1 MSETPRM
8 SQSSAIDADQGTFKE
23 CYRGRQG
30 WLHHAAYM
38 RMAKVLLA
46 LTLCRRAGISLED
59 KDILDYGFGAGTFF
73 RHCPSSSR
81 LFGVEIDP
89 QNVGAVRAMLDERGR
104 GNADLRTI
112 EIEHWESHAL
122 LGRQYDV
129 ILCSHVLEHLPD
141 PVGFMK
147 KMRDCLTPSGV
158 FVGLVPLNERIMDPH
173 HVQRLDRAKIHAFN
187 EAAGLRV
194 QTYLEADPWLY
205 WFQPLFTRESGMVHK
220 LAQVVSIA
228 LGLPATLLGA
238 DAWFAFSKIYAAV
251 SRSRPTQAA
260 FLSGRA

>member
-1 MSETPRM
+1 M
-8 SQSSAIDADQGTFKE
+8 SQPPVIDADQSSFKE
-23 CYRGRQG
+23 CYRGRQS
-30 WLHHAAYM
+30 WLHHAAYL
-38 RMAKVLLA
+38 RMGKVRLA
-46 LTLCRRAGISLED
+46 LTLCRWAGVSLAG

-73 RHCPSSSR
+73 RYCPPDSR

-89 QNVGAVRAMLDERGR
+89 LNVEAVRAMLQERG
-104 GNADLRTI
+104 GGGADLRVI
-112 EIEHWESHAL
+112 EIEGWDTHAL

-141 PVGFMK
+141 PVTFLK
-147 KMRDCLTPSGV
+147 KMRDCLAPSGV
-158 FVGLVPLNERIMDPH
+158 FLGLVPLNERIMDPH
-173 HVQRLDRAKIHAFN
+173 HVQRLDREKIHAFN

-205 WFQPLFTRESGMVHK
+205 WFQPLFTRESGLVHK
-220 LAQVVSIA
+220 VAQAVSIA

-238 DAWFAFSKIYAAV
+238 DAWFAVSKVYAAIT
-251 SRSRPTQAA
+251 RSRPTQAA